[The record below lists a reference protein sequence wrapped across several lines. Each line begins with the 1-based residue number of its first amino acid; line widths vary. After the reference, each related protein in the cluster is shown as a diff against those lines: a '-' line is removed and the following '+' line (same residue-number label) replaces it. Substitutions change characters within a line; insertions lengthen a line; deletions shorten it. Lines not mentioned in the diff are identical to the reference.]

1 MIHAQIKSVK
11 SLHPCKSLP
20 IRQVG
25 VIQTIYEIAKAL
37 DGGLKVATM
46 KGKGT
51 EFVII
56 QLPAV

>member
-1 MIHAQIKSVK
+1 MNNTSQSVK
-11 SLHPCKSLP
+11 SINPWQSLP
-20 IRQVG
+20 TGQAG

-56 QLPAV
+56 QLPVV